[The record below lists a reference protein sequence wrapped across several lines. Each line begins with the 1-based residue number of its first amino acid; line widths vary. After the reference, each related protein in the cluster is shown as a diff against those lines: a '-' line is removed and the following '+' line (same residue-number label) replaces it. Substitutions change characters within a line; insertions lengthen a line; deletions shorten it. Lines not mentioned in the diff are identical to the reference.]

1 MMFLQK
7 EEDLMG
13 LIRALSGSVGGT
25 MADQWKEYFYC
36 DSLDADTLAAKGK
49 KRTGSRSSNTK
60 GSDNII
66 SNGSGIVVNEGQ
78 CMMIVDQGRVV
89 ELCAESGQF
98 IYDKSSESS
107 IFYGSLGKGILD
119 LFRTM
124 GRRFTYGGDEG
135 KDQRVYY
142 FNTKEIIGNKF
153 GTANPVPF
161 RVVDASLNLDL
172 DASVRC
178 SGVYSYKIT
187 NPMAFYTNLCGNMSE
202 SYKRSEI
209 DSQLK
214 SEFIS
219 ALQPSFGELSELSL
233 RPYQIVSHTKELEEA
248 LNRELSEKW
257 STERGL
263 TISSVAISSLT
274 VPDDVTKMIQDAQKA
289 YMMSFSQMAAGTMVE
304 ATATAMKG
312 AASNPGGAFAGFVGM
327 NAASNV
333 GGIDVNS
340 LLKKGNEREKEK
352 KDSWVCS
359 CGETNQGLFCSQ
371 CGRKREDEKKS
382 WLCSCGAENS
392 GRFCT
397 ECGKK
402 RPEGM
407 KCPKCG
413 YVPPVGTRAK
423 FCPMCGTKFD
433 AGDKE

>member
-1 MMFLQK
+1 
-7 EEDLMG
+7 MG
-13 LIRALSGSVGGT
+13 LIRALTGSVGGT

-89 ELCAESGQF
+89 ELCAESGEF

-142 FNTKEIIGNKF
+142 FNTKEIVGNKF

-172 DASVRC
+172 DASLRC

-219 ALQPSFGELSELSL
+219 ALQPSFGALSELSL

-257 STERGL
+257 SSERGL
-263 TISSVAISSLT
+263 SISSVAISSLT

-304 ATATAMKG
+304 ATASAMKG
-312 AASNPGGAFAGFVGM
+312 AANNPGGAFAGFVGL

-340 LLKKGNEREKEK
+340 LLKKGSESEK
-352 KDSWVCS
+352 KKKNSWVCS
-359 CGETNQGLFCSQ
+359 CGKTNEGLFCSE
-371 CGRKREDEKKS
+371 CGKKRQEEKKS
-382 WLCSCGAENS
+382 WTCSCGAENN
-392 GRFCT
+392 GLFCT

-402 RPEGM
+402 KPEAL
-407 KCPKCG
+407 KCPNCG
-413 YVPPVGTRAK
+413 YVSPQGSAPK

>member
-1 MMFLQK
+1 
-7 EEDLMG
+7 MG
-13 LIRALSGSVGGT
+13 LIRALTGSVGGT

-36 DSLDADTLAAKGK
+36 DSLDGDTLAVRGK

-66 SNGSGIVVNEGQ
+66 SNGSGIIVNEGQ

-89 ELCAESGQF
+89 ELSAESGEF

-119 LFRTM
+119 MFRTM

-142 FNTKEIIGNKF
+142 FNTKEIVDNKF

-161 RVVDASLNLDL
+161 RVVDEKLNLDL
-172 DASVRC
+172 DAAVRC

-187 NPMAFYTNLCGNMSE
+187 NPMVFYTNLCGNMSE
-202 SYKRSEI
+202 SYKRGEI

-219 ALQPSFGELSELSL
+219 ALQPSFGALSALSL
-233 RPYQIVSHTKELEEA
+233 RPYQIVNHTKELEDA

-257 STERGL
+257 SAQRGI
-263 TISSVAISSLT
+263 TITSVAISSLT

-304 ATATAMKG
+304 ATASAMKG
-312 AASNPGGAFAGFVGM
+312 AANNPNGAFAGFVGM

-340 LLKKGNEREKEK
+340 LLKKNGNKENK
-352 KDSWVCS
+352 TTWTCS
-359 CGETNQGLFCSQ
+359 CGQKNEGLFCSA
-371 CGRKREDEKKS
+371 CGKKRETETKED
-382 WLCSCGAENS
+382 WICSCGTKNY
-392 GRFCT
+392 GKFCT
-397 ECGKK
+397 ECGAKK
-402 RPEGM
+402 PE
-407 KCPKCG
+407 KEIKRCQKCG
-413 YVPPVGTRAK
+413 YVPPEGAPSPK
-423 FCPMCGTKFD
+423 FCPMCGSKFSS
-433 AGDKE
+433 GDKE